1 MRNKS
6 IGAIFLSLAASIWG
20 AMYVVVKVVVEVVP
34 PLELV
39 WIRYLI
45 AVIALGIIGI
55 VMKQSW
61 TIAKKIG

>member
-1 MRNKS
+1 MGNLV

-39 WIRYLI
+39 WMRYLI

-61 TIAKKIG
+61 KIVKKIG